1 LQILVHLNTAST
13 ANVGSFNTSALQR
26 CFNALPFYLHLFV
39 CTQTCIRNLIGSW
52 PVKRC
57 GAAFSAAPGT
67 KTSLDQFRRDT
78 SNTRLLPCCFTAA
91 PLVCLSCVYAQTCI
105 RNLIGSWPVKRCGA
119 AFSAAPGTKTSLD
132 QFRRDPSSL
141 RIELQPIRDDTSNL
155 EMHFS
160 FQVG

>member
-1 LQILVHLNTAST
+1 MTIAS
-13 ANVGSFNTSALQR
+13 
-26 CFNALPFYLHLFV
+26 V

-52 PVKRC
+52 PV
-57 GAAFSAAPGT
+57 
-67 KTSLDQFRRDT
+67 Q
-78 SNTRLLPCCFTAA
+78 
-91 PLVCLSCVYAQTCI
+91 
-105 RNLIGSWPVKRCGA
+105 RCGA

-160 FQVG
+160 FQVAGSTVPW